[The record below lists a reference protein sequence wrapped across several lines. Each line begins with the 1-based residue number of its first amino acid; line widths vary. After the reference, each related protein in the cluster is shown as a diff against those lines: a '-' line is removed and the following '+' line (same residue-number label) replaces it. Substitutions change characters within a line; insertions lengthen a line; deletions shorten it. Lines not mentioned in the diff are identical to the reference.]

1 MGSGKKILR
10 NTLLIGA
17 LLLVGRLAMLA
28 RELVVA
34 QDFGRGDEVEAFV
47 IAALVPVLLIS
58 VVGTAFGYAF
68 VPTYIR
74 VREASGRE
82 AAQRVVR
89 AVSGWTMLAL
99 TAAVACLSA
108 LAPWLLPLLAG
119 NFDAAKLALA
129 ERLLIALAPFALL
142 SGIATIWTAVLN
154 AEESFAL
161 PALAAL
167 LEPVAGIAALLGAEP
182 ALGIYALALGAAI
195 GAGLQAA
202 VLALLLHGKGIAWR
216 PRLLALDAESLQV
229 LRQCAPMVLSSLIA
243 GGVPLVDSAMAAGLE
258 PGSVAALNYGR
269 RLVDALV
276 GVAGLA
282 LGTAVFPYFSRLVA
296 RADWPQC
303 RRSLWRHSA
312 VVFAAALAV
321 TVLVA
326 AFSTS
331 LVAAL
336 FERGRFSA
344 EDTTI
349 VSQMQLL
356 YALQMPFF
364 LAAVVGNRLI
374 SALRLN
380 TFFVYAALGLLA
392 LKAVLNTLLV
402 AWLGVS
408 GIALATSAAY
418 LVTASATVLY
428 VRGALSRAARS

>member
-1 MGSGKKILR
+1 MASGKTILR

-17 LLLVGRLAMLA
+17 LLLAGRLAMLA

-47 IAALVPVLLIS
+47 IATLVPLLLLS

-89 AVSGWTMLAL
+89 SVSAWTLLALAAGVAAL
-99 TAAVACLSA
+99 TALG
-108 LAPWLLPLLAG
+108 PWLLPLLAG
-119 NFDAAKLALA
+119 NFDAPKLALA
-129 ERLLIALAPFALL
+129 ERLFVALAPFTLL
-142 SGIATIWTAVLN
+142 SGLAAIWTAVLN

-161 PALAAL
+161 PALAAI
-167 LEPVAGIAALLGAEP
+167 LEPAAGIAALVVAGP
-182 ALGIYALALGAAI
+182 ALGIYALALGAAV

-202 VLALLLHGKGIAWR
+202 MLAAALHARGVAWR
-216 PRLLALDAESLQV
+216 PRLLALDAESVQV

-243 GGVPLVDSAMAAGLE
+243 GGVALVDNAMAATLE
-258 PGSVAALNYGR
+258 PGSVAALTYGR

-276 GVAGLA
+276 GVAALA

-296 RADWPQC
+296 RADWQQC
-303 RRSLWRHSA
+303 RESLMTFSA
-312 VVFAAALAV
+312 VVFAAALAF
-321 TVLVA
+321 TLA
-326 AFSTS
+326 IGAFSGP

-336 FERGRFSA
+336 FERGRFTA
-344 EDTTI
+344 EDTAI
-349 VSQMQLL
+349 VSQIQLL

-364 LAAVVGNRLI
+364 VAGAIGNRMV
-374 SALRLN
+374 SALQRN
-380 TFFVYAALGLLA
+380 GFFVYSSLGLLG
-392 LKAVLNTLLV
+392 LKAAFNAALIPS
-402 AWLGVS
+402 LGVP

-418 LVTASATVLY
+418 WVSSSVTLVYAA
-428 VRGALSRAARS
+428 RALSRSARS

>member
-1 MGSGKKILR
+1 MASGKTIVR

-17 LLLVGRLAMLA
+17 LLLAGRLAMLA
-28 RELVVA
+28 RELLVA
-34 QDFGRGDEVEAFV
+34 QEFGRGDEVEAFV
-47 IAALVPVLLIS
+47 IAALVPLLLLSVL
-58 VVGTAFGYAF
+58 GTAFGYAF

-89 AVSGWTMLAL
+89 SVTAWTLLAL
-99 TAAVACLSA
+99 LAGVAVLTA
-108 LAPWLLPLLAG
+108 LAPWLMALLAG
-119 NFDAAKLALA
+119 SFDAPKLVLA
-129 ERLLIALAPFALL
+129 ERLFIALAPFTLL
-142 SGIATIWTAVLN
+142 SGVAAIWTAVLN

-161 PALAAL
+161 PALAAI
-167 LEPVAGIAALLGAEP
+167 LEPAAGIAALLLAAP
-182 ALGIYALALGAAI
+182 ALGIYALALGAAV

-202 VLALLLHGKGIAWR
+202 VLALVLHGRGIAWR

-243 GGVPLVDSAMAAGLE
+243 GGVPLIDNAMAAALE

-296 RADWPQC
+296 QADWQRC
-303 RRSLWRHSA
+303 RHSLA
-312 VVFAAALAV
+312 TYSAAVFAVTLAF
-321 TVLVA
+321 TLLVA
-326 AFSTS
+326 ALSTP

-344 EDTTI
+344 EDTAI
-349 VSQMQLL
+349 VSHVQLL

-364 LAAVVGNRLI
+364 VAAVIGNRLI

-380 TFFVYAALGLLA
+380 RFFVYAAAGLLA
-392 LKAVLNTLLV
+392 LKALLNALFV
-402 AWLGVS
+402 AWLGVA

-418 LVTASATVLY
+418 LVTACATVLY
-428 VRGALSRAARS
+428 ARSALGQAARS